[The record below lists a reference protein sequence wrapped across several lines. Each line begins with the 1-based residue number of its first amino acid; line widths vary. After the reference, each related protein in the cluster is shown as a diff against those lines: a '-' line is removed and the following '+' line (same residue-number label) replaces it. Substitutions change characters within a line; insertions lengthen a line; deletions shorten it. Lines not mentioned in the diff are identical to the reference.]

1 MRKKLICGPMA
12 TLSHEAF
19 RRIVE
24 RFGGVDEHYTEMINA
39 PTLLQGG
46 PFEKYYLMDGPLP
59 EKIVWQLT
67 SNDADAM
74 ANAASFLARRDGI
87 GIDINMGCCAPEIVR
102 SGAGIAW
109 MLKDERE
116 TFSMVEKVKSA
127 MENCGAKKRL
137 SVKLRLGGD
146 NFVEENFFKFCETLC
161 DLGAEQITLHPR
173 TQKERLC
180 RPVRK
185 FFAEELAAR
194 LSQKYVPV
202 IFNGNVRDAKSANEV
217 FDECPNAAGIMIS
230 RAAVQ
235 KPWIFAQLRA
245 EMGNYFCA
253 SKNMCDEKNSNEKTC
268 KDGENAVRSNRI
280 DLLELG
286 LEYIENLQKFQPP
299 EFFRTRMQ
307 RFFAYYCDNFSFAH
321 YIKTKMLN
329 SQTREEAEKN
339 FRAYFEEV
347 PEDKALFV

>member
-1 MRKKLICGPMA
+1 MA
-12 TLSHEAF
+12 TVSHEAF

-46 PFEKYYLMDGPLP
+46 PFEAYYLMDGPCP

-74 ANAASFLARRDGI
+74 AKAAAFLARRSGI
-87 GIDINMGCCAPEIVR
+87 GIDINMGCCAPEIVK

-116 TFSMVEKVKSA
+116 TFSMVEKVASA
-127 MENCGAKKRL
+127 LDAVSPKKRL
-137 SVKLRLGGD
+137 SVKLRLGGED
-146 NFVEENFFKFCETLC
+146 FSAEHFFTFCEKLC
-161 DLGAEQITLHPR
+161 SLGVERITLHPR
-173 TQKERLC
+173 TQKEKLC

-185 FFAEELAAR
+185 QFAEALAAR
-194 LSQKYVPV
+194 LSPKGVEV
-202 IFNGNVRDAKSANEV
+202 IFNGAVCDAKSAAAV
-217 FDECPNAAGIMIS
+217 FAECPNVAGIMIS

-235 KPWIFAQLRA
+235 KPWIFSQLRA
-245 EMGNYFCA
+245 EAKQYFCA
-253 SKNMCDEKNSNEKTC
+253 DARK
-268 KDGENAVRSNRI
+268 ENNGGAEI

-286 LEYIENLQKFQPP
+286 LAYLDNLHRFQPA

-307 RFFAYYCDNFSFAH
+307 RFFSYYCDNFSFAH

-329 SQTREEAEKN
+329 SQTSEEAEEN
-339 FRAYFEEV
+339 LRTYFEKV
-347 PEDKALFV
+347 PEDRMLEIL

>member
-1 MRKKLICGPMA
+1 MKKLICGPMA

-46 PFEKYYLMDGPLP
+46 PFEKYYLMDGPCP

-74 ANAASFLARRDGI
+74 AEAAAFLARLSGI
-87 GIDINMGCCAPEIVR
+87 GIDINMGCCAPEIVK

-127 MENCGAKKRL
+127 MENSGAKKRL
-137 SVKLRLGGD
+137 SVKLRLGGED
-146 NFVEENFFKFCETLC
+146 FSAEGFFKFCEGLC
-161 DLGAEQITLHPR
+161 SLGVERLALHPR
-173 TQKERLC
+173 TQKEKLS

-185 FFAEELAAR
+185 FFAEELASHLA
-194 LSQKYVPV
+194 QKGVDV
-202 IFNGNVRDAKSANEV
+202 VFNGNVRDEQGAAQV
-217 FDECPNAAGIMIS
+217 FEECPNVSGIMIS

-235 KPWIFAQLRA
+235 KPWIFAQVRA
-245 EMGNYFCA
+245 A
-253 SKNMCDEKNSNEKTC
+253 NEKYF
-268 KDGENAVRSNRI
+268 GESPLEKSGGFEI

-286 LEYIENLQKFQPP
+286 LEYIENLQKFQPA

-329 SQTREEAEKN
+329 SRTREEAEEN
-339 FRAYFEEV
+339 FRAYFEKV
-347 PEDKALFV
+347 GEDRFVRI

>member
-1 MRKKLICGPMA
+1 MEKKLICGPMA

-19 RRIVE
+19 RHIVE

-46 PFEKYYLMDGPLP
+46 PFEKFYLMDGPCP
-59 EKIVWQLT
+59 EKIVWQIT

-74 ANAASFLARRDGI
+74 AGAAAFLAQRSGI

-137 SVKLRLGGD
+137 SVKLRLGGED
-146 NFVEENFFKFCETLC
+146 FREEIFFKFCEKLC
-161 DLGAEQITLHPR
+161 SLGVERIALHPR
-173 TQKERLC
+173 TQKEKLS

-194 LSQKYVPV
+194 LSQKGVDI
-202 IFNGNVRDAKSANEV
+202 IFNGNVRDAQSAAQV
-217 FDECPNAAGIMIS
+217 FEECPNVAGIMIS

-245 EMGNYFCA
+245 ALAKYFCA
-253 SKNMCDEKNSNEKTC
+253 DERDEKSDACE
-268 KDGENAVRSNRI
+268 I

-286 LEYIENLQKFQPP
+286 LEYIENLQKFQPL

-307 RFFAYYCDNFSFAH
+307 RFFSYYCDNFSFAH

-329 SQTREEAEKN
+329 SRTREEAEKN
-339 FRAYFEEV
+339 LREYFEKV
-347 PEDKALFV
+347 PEDRKIKI

>member
-1 MRKKLICGPMA
+1 MEKKLICGPMA

-19 RRIVE
+19 RHIVE

-46 PFEKYYLMDGPLP
+46 PFEKYYLMDGPCP

-67 SNDADAM
+67 SNDTDAM
-74 ANAASFLARRDGI
+74 ASAAAFLARRDGI
-87 GIDINMGCCAPEIVR
+87 GIDINMGCCAPEIVK

-127 MENCGAKKRL
+127 IENCGAKKRL
-137 SVKLRLGGD
+137 SVKLRLGGED
-146 NFVEENFFKFCETLC
+146 FSAEKFFNFCEELC
-161 DLGAEQITLHPR
+161 SLGVERLTLHPR
-173 TQKERLC
+173 TQKEKLS

-185 FFAEELAAR
+185 FFAEELVAR
-194 LSQKYVPV
+194 LSQKGVDV
-202 IFNGNVRDAKSANEV
+202 IFNGNVRDAQSAAQV
-217 FDECPNAAGIMIS
+217 FEECPNVTGIMIS

-245 EMGNYFCA
+245 ELEKYFCA
-253 SKNMCDEKNSNEKTC
+253 NERGEKSSADK
-268 KDGENAVRSNRI
+268 I

-286 LEYIENLQKFQPP
+286 LEYIENLQRFQPQ

-307 RFFAYYCDNFSFAH
+307 RFFSYYCDNFSFAH

-329 SQTREEAEKN
+329 SRTREEAEEN
-339 FRAYFEEV
+339 LHAYFEKV
-347 PEDKALFV
+347 PEDRMIEIP

>member
-1 MRKKLICGPMA
+1 MEKKLICGPMA

-46 PFEKYYLMDGPLP
+46 PFEKYYLMDGPCP

-67 SNDADAM
+67 SNEADAM
-74 ANAASFLARRDGI
+74 ASAAAFLARRDGV
-87 GIDINMGCCAPEIVR
+87 GIDINVGCCAPEIVK

-137 SVKLRLGGD
+137 SIKLRLGD
-146 NFVEENFFKFCETLC
+146 ENFSAEGFFKFCEKLC

-173 TQKERLC
+173 TQKEKLA
-180 RPVRK
+180 RPPRK
-185 FFAEELAAR
+185 FFVEELAAR
-194 LSQKYVPV
+194 LSQKNVPV

-217 FDECPNAAGIMIS
+217 FEECPNAAGIMII

-235 KPWIFAQLRA
+235 KPWVFAQLRA
-245 EMGNYFCA
+245 ESGKYFCA
-253 SKNMCDEKNSNEKTC
+253 NGNARGEKSV
-268 KDGENAVRSNRI
+268 GEI

-307 RFFAYYCDNFSFAH
+307 RFFSYYCDNFSFAH

-329 SQTREEAEKN
+329 SQTREEAEEN
-339 FRAYFEEV
+339 FRVYFEKV
-347 PEDKALFV
+347 PEDRTICV